1 MIDSKAPLGCPCA
14 DDEGV
19 GVGEFLGYAVADV
32 VVELTTT
39 RDLVAH
45 WLQAMQPRMGLL
57 PIQRISVS
65 MPSVAS
71 CWATSLRARAVLPF
85 WRGLPLISNTFM
97 VLFIWMFLDRKT

>member
-1 MIDSKAPLGCPCA
+1 MRASDSANFSDMRLQMSSSNRHRP
-14 DDEGV
+14 
-19 GVGEFLGYAVADV
+19 
-32 VVELTTT
+32 

-71 CWATSLRARAVLPF
+71 CWAISLRARAVLPD

-97 VLFIWMFLDRKT
+97 VLFLYGCF